1 MRRFVAAAAA
11 LWLLPVAAGAQEL
24 ERVTFEEAV
33 RRALTSHPT
42 VQQAAAGVLRA
53 QSVERQVRSRAWP
66 TVDATVSTNV
76 IAPVTEFGG
85 ESIVP
90 RTQTL
95 STAGLTVPLFA
106 PVRWA
111 ERVQAGDQVTVSARA
126 EADARRAIA
135 LAAGQAY
142 LSVIAARRVVELNER
157 ARDNARSHFE
167 YANQRYQGG
176 LGSRLNALRAEQEL
190 SSSEARVEAARL
202 AVRRNQEALG
212 VLTASDRP
220 VDAGA
225 DPVFQLPPASIADS
239 ELVQSRQDVQ
249 LIVARQNA
257 AQRVADDAWKDR
269 LPSVTALVTP
279 QMLAP
284 AGLFAERNSWR
295 ATFLFSVPIFDAGER
310 RARAQ
315 ERDVLVDIARLER
328 EDAERRATS
337 EIRAARAAILASER
351 ARDYARV
358 AARQAGEVLTI
369 TDVAF
374 REGATTNI
382 EVIDAQRRARDAETA
397 AEIAEDSV
405 RQSYLEL
412 LVAAGRF
419 P

>member
-1 MRRFVAAAAA
+1 V
-11 LWLLPVAAGAQEL
+11 LVSAQEL
-24 ERVTFEEAV
+24 EQVTFEEAV
-33 RRALTSHPT
+33 RRAITSHPT
-42 VQQAAAGVLRA
+42 VQQAASALLRA

-76 IAPVTEFGG
+76 IAPVTEFSG

-95 STAGLTVPLFA
+95 STAGLTVPLYA

-202 AVRRNQEALG
+202 AVRRTQEALG

-225 DPVFQLPPASIADS
+225 DPVFQLPPASLADS
-239 ELVQSRQDVQ
+239 DLVQSRQDVQ
-249 LIVARQNA
+249 LIVARQSA

-315 ERDVLVDIARLER
+315 ERNVLVDIARLER
-328 EDAERRATS
+328 EDAERRAAS

-358 AARQAGEVLTI
+358 AARQAGDVLTI

>member
-1 MRRFVAAAAA
+1 V
-11 LWLLPVAAGAQEL
+11 LVSAQEL
-24 ERVTFEEAV
+24 EQVTFEEAV
-33 RRALTSHPT
+33 RRAITSHPT
-42 VQQAAAGVLRA
+42 VQQAASALLRA

-76 IAPVTEFGG
+76 IAPVTEFSG

-95 STAGLTVPLFA
+95 STAGLTVPLYA

-202 AVRRNQEALG
+202 AVRRTQEALG

-225 DPVFQLPPASIADS
+225 DPVFQLPPASLADS
-239 ELVQSRQDVQ
+239 DLVQSRQDVQ
-249 LIVARQNA
+249 LIVARQSA